1 MTDTSI
7 DIIPKDIYVSED
19 EIVIVVPLW
28 GVKKQSL
35 EIYLEDDKLI
45 IKGYR
50 QKPIFKE
57 NLVLQLEEC
66 YWWDF
71 SLAIDLPSDIYYDK
85 IYSKLTSENI
95 LIITV
100 PKIKK
105 PKKIKIEIEN

>member
-1 MTDTSI
+1 MSSENI

-28 GVKKQSL
+28 WVKKDSL
-35 EIYLEDDKLI
+35 EIFLENDKLI
-45 IKGYR
+45 IKWYR
-50 QKPIFKE
+50 QKPVFKE

-71 SLAIDLPSDIYYDK
+71 SLSIDLPSDIYYDK
-85 IYSKLTSENI
+85 IYSRLTLENI

-105 PKKIKIEIEN
+105 PKRIKIEIED